1 MHPEARWICVTRTT
15 APAFA
20 GDQDGAGRALPSDD
34 LLNSGSRRTPDV
46 FSTPDSNACG
56 RVDSSADPIRARGSF
71 LGHHGLR
78 SRGAFG
84 VLMSVALASSAVLTT
99 SAATAA
105 PKPTVA
111 EVQRK
116 VEKLREQAEQ
126 ASEAYNDTREE
137 LKSVNVR
144 LKAAHAKVTRQ
155 QAELAKAK
163 AKVGQLASETY
174 RRGQLSTLDLMLG
187 DDPDSALAQ
196 AGYLPSLGERQ
207 AAAMNRLADGEAK
220 LAATEADIKAQQT
233 KAEAG
238 QAKLEKTRATVRKRL
253 KAADAQLTS
262 LTASQRDAVNNAD
275 GGDVPAGAGS
285 AFCSGKAAGAPSAA
299 AKTAIQ
305 FACNQ
310 IGESYLW
317 AAAGPDRWDCSGI
330 TMKAYAAAGVSLPHS
345 SRLQAGYGTR
355 VSNSALLPGD
365 LVFFHSP
372 ISHVGIYLGDGLMVH
387 APHSGTTV
395 KVASLYATPSAAVRL
410 G

>member
-1 MHPEARWICVTRTT
+1 
-15 APAFA
+15 
-20 GDQDGAGRALPSDD
+20 L
-34 LLNSGSRRTPDV
+34 
-46 FSTPDSNACG
+46 
-56 RVDSSADPIRARGSF
+56 IRARGSF
-71 LGHHGLR
+71 LGQHGLR
-78 SRGAFG
+78 SRSAFG
-84 VLMSVALASSAVLTT
+84 LLMSVALVGSAVMTT

-105 PKPTVA
+105 PKPTVTQV
-111 EVQRK
+111 ERK

-144 LKAAHAKVTRQ
+144 LKAAHAKVIRQ
-155 QAELAKAK
+155 RTELAKAK

-174 RRGQLSTLDLMLG
+174 RRGQLSTLDLVLG

-220 LAATEADIKAQQT
+220 LAATEADIQAQQT

-238 QAKLEKTRATVRKRL
+238 EAKLEKTRATVRKRL
-253 KAADAQLTS
+253 KAADAQLRS
-262 LTASQRDAVNNAD
+262 LNAAQRDAVNNSD

-285 AFCSGKAAGAPSAA
+285 AFCAGKAVDAPSAA
-299 AKTAIQ
+299 AKAAIT
-305 FACNQ
+305 FGCAQ
-310 IGESYLW
+310 IGEPYLW
-317 AAAGPDRWDCSGI
+317 AAAGPDRWDCSGF
-330 TMKAYAAAGVSLPHS
+330 TMKAYEAAGISLPHS

-355 VSNSALLPGD
+355 VSTSSLLPGD

-372 ISHVGIYLGDGLMVH
+372 ISHVGMYIGDGLMVH

-395 KVASLYATPSAAVRL
+395 KVASLYETPSAAVRL